1 MEKGSQN
8 PSNTRQ
14 VNSLTRMIDELGAA
28 QTARLLARALA
39 ERTKRDPMARTIRE
53 HLLQGIVR
61 AEAEELEKVA
71 S

>member
-14 VNSLTRMIDELGAA
+14 VNALIRMIDELGAA
-28 QTARLLARALA
+28 QTSRLLARALM
-39 ERTKRDPMARTIRE
+39 ERTKRDSMARTVAD
-53 HLLQGIVR
+53 HLLMGVTR